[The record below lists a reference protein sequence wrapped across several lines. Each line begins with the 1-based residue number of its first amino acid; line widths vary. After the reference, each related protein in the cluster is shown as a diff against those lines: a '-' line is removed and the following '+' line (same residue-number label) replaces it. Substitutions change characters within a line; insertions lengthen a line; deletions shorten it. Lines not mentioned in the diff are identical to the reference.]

1 MYDLKIGKYKDN
13 YLINYLNNC
22 QLFFIENSL
31 VSKDFTKKNQ
41 VDKNA

>member
-22 QLFFIENSL
+22 QLFFTENRLSIKRL
-31 VSKDFTKKNQ
+31 HKKNQ